1 LGKYLLVLIALFIL
15 VLPHQGFAHS
25 GRTDGN
31 GGHNCSAKSQAK
43 GLCTGYHYHNGGGS
57 SGGSTPAPAPAPKP
71 APASRSDKDC
81 SDFANYDEVV
91 AYWNAKGYSATNDP
105 ERLDG
110 FGNVVDDGIPCEVP
124 SGYDTA
130 KINGSP
136 KQIEQQDSAKG
147 EKAGYQKGITDGT
160 KGAEENDSST
170 GSAAYQSGY
179 STGYSK
185 GYTEGMQKFEEQKKA
200 VEKEGYEAGKKQDKL
215 VLPAKYQGNV
225 LLKQEYEN
233 GFNRAL
239 KEKEEAQIASF
250 QEKGLQDGTK
260 DIKNTPEDASQ
271 TLISAYLSGYENGQ
285 KKLKEKYLKK
295 GYNAAFTM
303 ISYKKPALE
312 KEKYVKWY
320 KEGFESNKEVEKIEE
335 VAYEMGLNE
344 EKYEVPQKYLK
355 AETVFKHHYGLGE
368 QAAEDADEANTM
380 IFGLGIAAWLGRR
393 FYVARKMVA

>member
-1 LGKYLLVLIALFIL
+1 MGKYLVLIMALVIL

-25 GRTDGN
+25 GRTDSS

-57 SGGSTPAPAPAPKP
+57 SSGSTPAPAPKP
-71 APASRSDKDC
+71 APATPSDKDC

-136 KQIEQQDSAKG
+136 KQIEQQDTAKG
-147 EKAGYQKGITDGT
+147 EKAGYSKGIADGT

-200 VEKEGYEAGKKQDKL
+200 VEKEGYEAGKKQEKL
-215 VLPAKYQGNV
+215 VLPAKYQGNA

-233 GFNRAL
+233 GFNQAL
-239 KEKEEAQIASF
+239 KEKEEAQIASLK
-250 QEKGLQDGTK
+250 EKGLEDGTK
-260 DIKNTPEDASQ
+260 DIKNTPENVSQ
-271 TLISAYLSGYENGQ
+271 TLISAYLSGYEEGQ
-285 KKLKEKYLKK
+285 KKLKEKYLKM
-295 GYNAAFTM
+295 GYNAAFEM
-303 ISYKKPALE
+303 ISYKKPALG

-320 KEGFESNKEVEKIEE
+320 EEGFESNKEIKKIEE

-355 AETVFKHHYGLGE
+355 AKTVFKHHYGLGE
-368 QAAEDADEANTM
+368 QAAQDADEANTM

>member
-25 GRTDGN
+25 GRTDGS

-57 SGGSTPAPAPAPKP
+57 SGGSTPAPAPTPKP
-71 APASRSDKDC
+71 APATRSDKDC

-147 EKAGYQKGITDGT
+147 DKAGYQKGLADGT

-215 VLPAKYQGNV
+215 VLPAKYQGNA

-250 QEKGLQDGTK
+250 KEKGLEDGKK
-260 DIKNTPEDASQ
+260 DIKNTPENVSQ
-271 TLISAYLSGYENGQ
+271 TLLDAYLAGYGEGQ
-285 KKLKEKYLKK
+285 QKLKEKYIKM

-303 ISYKKPALE
+303 ISYKKPVLE
-312 KEKYVKWY
+312 KEKHVKWY
-320 KEGFESNKEVEKIEE
+320 KEGFESNKEVGKIEKA
-335 VAYEMGLNE
+335 AYEMGFNE

-368 QAAEDADEANTM
+368 QAAQDADEANTM

>member
-1 LGKYLLVLIALFIL
+1 MGKYLIFLMALVIL
-15 VLPHQGFAHS
+15 VLPHQGYAHS
-25 GRTDGN
+25 GRTDGS

-57 SGGSTPAPAPAPKP
+57 SGGSTPAPTPAPKP
-71 APASRSDKDC
+71 APATRSDKDC
-81 SDFANYDEVV
+81 SDFSNYDEVV

-124 SGYDTA
+124 NGYDTA

-147 EKAGYQKGITDGT
+147 EKAGYQKGLADGT

-170 GSAAYQSGY
+170 GSAAFQSGY

-185 GYTEGMQKFEEQKKA
+185 GYAEGMQKFEEQKVA
-200 VEKEGYEAGKKQDKL
+200 VEREGYEVGKKHEKL
-215 VLPAKYQGNV
+215 VLPAKYQNNA

-239 KEKEEAQIASF
+239 KEKEEAQIVSF
-250 QEKGLQDGTK
+250 QEKGFEDGTK
-260 DIKNTPEDASQ
+260 DTKNTPKNVSQ
-271 TLISAYLSGYENGQ
+271 TLINAYLSGYEKGQ
-285 KKLKEKYLKK
+285 NELREKYLKM

-303 ISYKKPALE
+303 ITYKKPALK
-312 KEKYVKWY
+312 KEKYISWY
-320 KEGFESNKEVEKIEE
+320 KEGFKSNNEIGKIAE
-335 VAYEMGLNE
+335 VAYEMGNNE
-344 EKYEVPQKYLK
+344 EKYEVPQKYMK
-355 AETVFKHHYGLGE
+355 AETVYEYHYGLGK
-368 QAAEDADEANTM
+368 QAAQEADEANTM
-380 IFGLGIAAWLGRR
+380 IFGLGVAAWLGRR